1 MTTWPYECLQRSYG
15 HMEKPKIENG
25 NRNQAW
31 NAIYTVFTLHSEYW
45 GIVYHNYALK
55 ALVEA
60 GANTGYLAVVKRA
73 VDGKAKLFEFYV
85 WCNLT

>member
-1 MTTWPYECLQRSYG
+1 
-15 HMEKPKIENG
+15 MEIETKPEMLYI
-25 NRNQAW
+25 QCS
-31 NAIYTVFTLHSEYW
+31 LC
-45 GIVYHNYALK
+45 IVSTEVLCTIIMLK

-85 WCNLT
+85 